1 MARNAAL
8 IALAAICVWIGLYF
22 VGAMLATV

>member
-1 MARNAAL
+1 MTRNAA
-8 IALAAICVWIGLYF
+8 IVALAAICVWIGLYF

>member
-1 MARNAAL
+1 MTRNTAL
-8 IALAAICVWIGLYF
+8 VAFAAICVWIGLYF